1 MERRQVE
8 DELLLIRRMLVPY
21 LLELAKIRNGIN
33 TTIEEQRQAAFY
45 FDELLQMTY
54 ALVKVECYLLGGD

>member
-1 MERRQVE
+1 M
-8 DELLLIRRMLVPY
+8 LIRRMLVPY